1 MSEQRKLSERV
12 AALEHQMTET
22 RRDCTDSLTLAK
34 AADRDV
40 SGFRGELRDH
50 HMALNALGEAQR
62 EFGDQMRAGFANVDA
77 RFAEVHADLVGMHA
91 DLVGMHAD
99 LAEMNSEIS
108 RLRDGIGNVAVGQAQ
123 MTVLLTEALN
133 GMGSILVG

>member
-12 AALEHQMTET
+12 ATLEHQMTET
-22 RRDCTDSLTLAK
+22 RRDCTDALTLAK

-50 HMALNALGEAQR
+50 RMALNALGEAQR
-62 EFGDQMRAGFANVDA
+62 ELSDQMRAGFA
-77 RFAEVHADLVGMHA
+77 EVHAE
-91 DLVGMHAD
+91 

-123 MTVLLTEALN
+123 MTVLLTEALKRDGFN
-133 GMGSILVG
+133 PGGATQEE